1 MAPDSIC
8 KIVCQ
13 YNQKPVPKGDMDK
26 LLDIAQD
33 YSRVKE
39 YVCQRYGSVKS
50 LSKIYPGYTVQNE
63 MNRSGFRE
71 ELGLPSVYFNLAV
84 FDALKDIRSQWTRTK
99 SVILERVGQNPGFS
113 EEEKHY
119 LRYVL
124 KVSNAFD
131 GILNCREVELRKE
144 SAGRDR

>member
-50 LSKIYPGYTVQNE
+50 LSKIYPGYTVHN
-63 MNRSGFRE
+63 
-71 ELGLPSVYFNLAV
+71 
-84 FDALKDIRSQWTRTK
+84 
-99 SVILERVGQNPGFS
+99 
-113 EEEKHY
+113 
-119 LRYVL
+119 
-124 KVSNAFD
+124 
-131 GILNCREVELRKE
+131 
-144 SAGRDR
+144 